1 MLSYHNHPGT
11 IGSHIQAPL
20 NIVLWKRRYIKCNT
34 LLLHYYY
41 YQVLFVE
48 RVKGEV
54 LITPTQHERS
64 YVAFMVLICLGAL
77 IR

>member
-34 LLLHYYY
+34 LLL
-41 YQVLFVE
+41 LLLLLLLLPNTE
-48 RVKGEV
+48 RM
-54 LITPTQHERS
+54 R
-64 YVAFMVLICLGAL
+64 
-77 IR
+77 